1 MSMRRWVTQFRKS
14 GDERFIRGYELRG
27 ARVAQLQRLF
37 EPTSDDPRMVLC
49 YPVTEKQRPFVE
61 RLIGVP
67 LDLQRYDYFVE
78 AYTDVA
84 RASRRRSAAATSRR
98 ASGESRPTSGVATL
112 RRAMAPRR

>member
-1 MSMRRWVTQFRKS
+1 MRRCVTQFRKN
-14 GDERFIRGYELRG
+14 GDEHLVRSYELRG
-27 ARVAQLQRLF
+27 ARLAQLQRLF
-37 EPTSDDPRMVLC
+37 GPTSDDPRMVLC

-84 RASRRRSAAATSRR
+84 RASRPRPAAAASRR
-98 ASGESRPTSGVATL
+98 ASGESRPTSAVATL
-112 RRAMAPRR
+112 RRATASRR